1 MVVNGLESAL
11 YLLLGGSLRG
21 VRREAGVR
29 MGRKGLESER
39 MVKWGRVMRGWE
51 GGKVGWQ

>member
-29 MGRKGLESER
+29 MGRGGLESKR